1 MRSFSRKGFG
11 RFLGAVLLF
20 LALALGMVLA
30 FLYWQARERPDSSGE
45 YVALGSSF
53 AAGIGLG
60 PRAPGSPLVCFRT
73 TGGYPAQIAERT
85 GLTFVDMS
93 CSGSTTTHILK
104 GGQVFLGPQL
114 AAIGPKT
121 RLVTITSGGNDVGYV
136 GDLMAASGQM
146 GALGRLWSG
155 DVQLA
160 DARPYD
166 KVAENLEAIVQH
178 IRRIAPKA
186 RIIIVSYPAI
196 LPERGNC
203 TALGIDE
210 HQAQISRA
218 VAQKLA
224 LVTAQA
230 ARQARVDLI
239 DMAKASIGHDACS
252 ARPWV
257 NGAVVE
263 GGTAFHP
270 NADGSRAVAE
280 RVIAAWRT

>member
-1 MRSFSRKGFG
+1 MRSFSRKGVA
-11 RFLGAVLLF
+11 RFLGAVLLI
-20 LALALGMVLA
+20 LAMALGSALA
-30 FLYWQARERPDSSGE
+30 FLFWQARERPDGSGE

-73 TGGYPAQIAERT
+73 TGGYPAQIAQRT
-85 GLTFVDMS
+85 GLKLVDMS

-121 RLVTITSGGNDVGYV
+121 KLVTITSGGNDVGYV
-136 GDLMAASGQM
+136 GDLMTASGQM

-155 DVQLA
+155 DVQPA

-178 IRRIAPKA
+178 IRRTAPKA
-186 RIIIVSYPAI
+186 RIMIINYPAI
-196 LPERGNC
+196 LPEKSNC
-203 TALGIDE
+203 TALGVDE

-224 LVTAQA
+224 LGTAQA
-230 ARQARVDLI
+230 AKQTGAELV